1 MKLWQKIVFVMLLV
15 FVIAVGV
22 FVVWGETPLGP
33 APEALAALQSDSRVQ
48 VTNDRWLAFLPAG
61 AQPDTGLVL
70 YPGGRVDYRSYAPQ
84 ARAIAERGYLVV
96 IVRMPLNLAVLDA
109 SAAADVFAA
118 YPQIKHWAVGGH
130 SLGGAMA
137 ANFAARNPVQG
148 LVLWASYPADS
159 DDLSSQN
166 LAVTS
171 IYGSQDGVADLDT
184 ITGAL
189 SRLPKGTV
197 WVELPGGN
205 HAQFGW
211 YGEQGGDNPAT
222 LSAAEQQRMTV
233 DATVAVLEQISS
245 K

>member
-1 MKLWQKIVFVMLLV
+1 MKLWQKIVFAVLLV

-22 FVVWGETPLGP
+22 FVIWGETPLGP
-33 APEALAALQSDSRVQ
+33 APEALAALQSDSQVQ
-48 VTNDRWLAFLPAG
+48 VTNDRWLAFQPAG
-61 AQPDTGLVL
+61 EQPDTGLVL

-109 SAAADVFAA
+109 SAATDVFEA

-148 LVLWASYPADS
+148 LVLWASYPAGS
-159 DDLSSQN
+159 DDLSGQN

-189 SRLPKGTV
+189 SRLPRGTV

-205 HAQFGW
+205 HAQFGY

-222 LSAAEQQRMTV
+222 LSAAEQQRLTV